1 MRRAALLLMTAGL
14 ICGQRYVEIKI
25 PDGVDSNAVCIRYVL
40 DRDFGGWV
48 DPHSDISSYFISTV
62 RNSRTAERLKALVY
76 APGCSI
82 QTFDIAISKAW
93 PQSIS
98 YDCRPVPSIAISGSV
113 TGLDNARIEA
123 KYGAR
128 WVREFFGL
136 TDKIETPV
144 PVGHG
149 MYFAGSE
156 GFRLSIPDFSG
167 DDREGEIQFWAVDPG
182 TGKIL
187 ARLIPVTPRQ
197 PLVAGATIKFGLCGT
212 PAARG
217 HDRFGFAIRGH
228 EDDIACKK

>member
-1 MRRAALLLMTAGL
+1 MRRVALLLMTAGFTF
-14 ICGQRYVEIKI
+14 GQHYVEIKI
-25 PDGVDSNAVCIRYVL
+25 PDGVDSNAVFIRYVL

-48 DPHSDISSYFISTV
+48 DPHSDISSYFISTT
-62 RNSRTAERLKALVY
+62 RNGRTAERLKALVY
-76 APGCSI
+76 APGCPI
-82 QTFDIAISKAW
+82 QTFDIPVSKAW

-98 YDCRPVPSIAISGSV
+98 YDCRAVPSIAISGSV
-113 TGLDNARIEA
+113 IGLDNARIEA

-156 GFRLSIPDFSG
+156 AFRLSIPDFSG

-182 TGKIL
+182 TGKMI
-187 ARLIPVTPRQ
+187 ARLLPKQPV
-197 PLVAGATIKFGLCGT
+197 VAGATIAFGLCGT
-212 PAARG
+212 PAARV